1 MESNP
6 KQDNLNLENQN
17 QSIISTRNQ
26 SITSQEVIDQLI
38 INKGEED
45 INNKSE
51 NIRAISKEII
61 DIINKDKYKKYK
73 INNKNELIKLKIKGM
88 ENFSENKTLLEMAD
102 LLKIKK
108 IEFEN
113 ISTADFNELLPEN
126 SYMAKKIK
134 KYSIPD
140 EIKNN
145 LKELDKKQFEEL
157 EKEEKINLDEIIFKN
172 CEIDINFSSLFPIIK
187 KFELYNCQL
196 PFEIYNKIN
205 FNFLTHL
212 ILENLGLI
220 DQNFEHLFLQL
231 RANISL
237 RKSLKVFSLKNNN
250 LGVIDLCKGI
260 PNNKISSR
268 AEFKNLEIFDCS
280 ENKIFFVSNIII
292 NAIKNIKI
300 FDLTNNNIVF
310 NSGYMKLINSSKKSN
325 FLLLITKNLGL
336 LRENNRMEYIDY
348 LYDIIPKIDYPI
360 QKLSLI
366 NLYIGKNYGKMKE
379 INFSKFSKSLIE
391 LDLSFGNITDNDLI
405 SLIKK
410 NLALYNLKKL
420 NLTRNKLTEK
430 ILDLFLENN
439 YPKIFTKLKLLNLS
453 ENQINFNKA
462 DIYMNFFEKFKSIK
476 LFIVKNT
483 NFELCINNYIKNKI
497 IRHYENEKKKKI
509 ETQYTNDDLE
519 IKKIIDNEHYLNTKT
534 NVTINICDINF
545 NKYLS
550 RIKKFYPE
558 ILERID
564 IEIKF
569 NEPR

>member
-187 KFELYNCQL
+187 KFELY
-196 PFEIYNKIN
+196 IN
-205 FNFLTHL
+205 
-212 ILENLGLI
+212 
-220 DQNFEHLFLQL
+220 
-231 RANISL
+231 R
-237 RKSLKVFSLKNNN
+237 
-250 LGVIDLCKGI
+250 
-260 PNNKISSR
+260 
-268 AEFKNLEIFDCS
+268 
-280 ENKIFFVSNIII
+280 
-292 NAIKNIKI
+292 
-300 FDLTNNNIVF
+300 
-310 NSGYMKLINSSKKSN
+310 
-325 FLLLITKNLGL
+325 
-336 LRENNRMEYIDY
+336 
-348 LYDIIPKIDYPI
+348 
-360 QKLSLI
+360 
-366 NLYIGKNYGKMKE
+366 
-379 INFSKFSKSLIE
+379 SKF
-391 LDLSFGNITDNDLI
+391 
-405 SLIKK
+405 
-410 NLALYNLKKL
+410 
-420 NLTRNKLTEK
+420 
-430 ILDLFLENN
+430 
-439 YPKIFTKLKLLNLS
+439 
-453 ENQINFNKA
+453 
-462 DIYMNFFEKFKSIK
+462 
-476 LFIVKNT
+476 
-483 NFELCINNYIKNKI
+483 
-497 IRHYENEKKKKI
+497 
-509 ETQYTNDDLE
+509 
-519 IKKIIDNEHYLNTKT
+519 
-534 NVTINICDINF
+534 
-545 NKYLS
+545 
-550 RIKKFYPE
+550 
-558 ILERID
+558 
-564 IEIKF
+564 
-569 NEPR
+569 

>member
-300 FDLTNNNIVF
+300 FDLTNNNIAF

-348 LYDIIPKIDYPI
+348 LYDMIPKIDYPI

-405 SLIKK
+405 SLLKK

-453 ENQINFNKA
+453 ENQINFSKA

-545 NKYLS
+545 NKYL
-550 RIKKFYPE
+550 
-558 ILERID
+558 
-564 IEIKF
+564 
-569 NEPR
+569 

>member
-1 MESNP
+1 M
-6 KQDNLNLENQN
+6 
-17 QSIISTRNQ
+17 
-26 SITSQEVIDQLI
+26 
-38 INKGEED
+38 
-45 INNKSE
+45 
-51 NIRAISKEII
+51 
-61 DIINKDKYKKYK
+61 
-73 INNKNELIKLKIKGM
+73 
-88 ENFSENKTLLEMAD
+88 
-102 LLKIKK
+102 
-108 IEFEN
+108 
-113 ISTADFNELLPEN
+113 
-126 SYMAKKIK
+126 
-134 KYSIPD
+134 
-140 EIKNN
+140 
-145 LKELDKKQFEEL
+145 
-157 EKEEKINLDEIIFKN
+157 
-172 CEIDINFSSLFPIIK
+172 
-187 KFELYNCQL
+187 
-196 PFEIYNKIN
+196 
-205 FNFLTHL
+205 
-212 ILENLGLI
+212 
-220 DQNFEHLFLQL
+220 
-231 RANISL
+231 
-237 RKSLKVFSLKNNN
+237 
-250 LGVIDLCKGI
+250 
-260 PNNKISSR
+260 
-268 AEFKNLEIFDCS
+268 
-280 ENKIFFVSNIII
+280 
-292 NAIKNIKI
+292 
-300 FDLTNNNIVF
+300 
-310 NSGYMKLINSSKKSN
+310 
-325 FLLLITKNLGL
+325 LITKNLGL

-348 LYDIIPKIDYPI
+348 LYDMIPKIDYPI

-405 SLIKK
+405 SLLKK